1 VELGRSR
8 DEGLVGVGK
17 DGKEEVGIEA
27 VAVIEVG
34 WEEPTMERVVLEEL
48 EWRVVLLSTDGVV
61 PEWLPW

>member
-1 VELGRSR
+1 MELGRSR